1 MPSSS
6 SSSPPLAAAIAG
18 ISFDYARFRSQTF
31 SFLFSFSNEKRAESL
46 AALEEEDNSQ
56 RVVIDRKR
64 HLSLVV
70 YIHIYPLQ
78 DTSLSLS
85 LSLFVLRD
93 VIRLTDWSIKIFIF
107 FYFPNDW
114 KRNIDKC
121 KFKRE

>member
-1 MPSSS
+1 MPSS

-85 LSLFVLRD
+85 LFVLRD
-93 VIRLTDWSIKIFIF
+93 VIRLTDWSII
-107 FYFPNDW
+107 FYF
-114 KRNIDKC
+114 
-121 KFKRE
+121 F